1 MSSAV
6 PVDDRC
12 VEVYNEMKIKK
23 TQKFLIYKIENEK
36 IIIEYQGDPSESYDD
51 FKVKLP
57 ENEPRYCVVDFDY
70 STDDGR
76 PQNKLLFVFWSP
88 DTSKVKDKMVYA
100 SSLDNIKKKLNGI
113 AKVVQANDPSEVDRD
128 EVTKLMK

>member
-12 VEVYNEMKIKK
+12 VEVYNEMKLKK

-88 DTSKVKDKMVYA
+88 DCSKVKDKMVYA

-128 EVTKLMK
+128 ELTKLMK